1 MKLRLVIHVNEPE
14 RWLIALGN
22 ITNFLNDVGDENAEV
37 IVVANGAGIRGYAG
51 EPAKADVQGEACV
64 IGSQTANLA
73 TMKALNDRGVSFT
86 ACSNALDAQGI
97 KREEIP
103 DFIKVIPAGMTEMVK
118 RQMEGFAYIKP

>member
-1 MKLRLVIHVNEPE
+1 MKLKLLVHVNEPE

-37 IVVANGAGIRGYAG
+37 IVVANGAGVRGYAG
-51 EPAKADVQGEACV
+51 EPAKTEVQGEACV
-64 IGSQTANLA
+64 IGAPTANIA
-73 TMKALNDRGVSFT
+73 TMKSLNERGVSFM
-86 ACSNALDAQGI
+86 ACSKALDAQGI